1 MLFKYKYIVWR
12 IVCWLNLCIFAAH
25 LGKCIFRLVSLIDFF
40 KVKDLQTLRNELVSG
55 DSHG

>member
-1 MLFKYKYIVWR
+1 MAHGLLR
-12 IVCWLNLCIFAAH
+12 NLCIFAAH